1 MGQKTFIGVAA
12 FLFVLIGGAIA
23 LYVYD
28 AGRDDQIA
36 EGITVAGV
44 DVGGMHADEAA
55 KVIRAE
61 VAGQVERPI
70 VVRFRQRKY
79 QLSANDARLHADV
92 DGMVA
97 EAIARSR
104 EGNLITRSARDLMGR
119 EEIADVPAK
128 VGYSAAA
135 VDRLIK
141 RVKKGSDQPAR
152 DARVGFAGSG
162 PVKVD
167 ERDGIEIGA
176 AALRRRIRAE
186 IGTADRDR
194 VVRASA
200 KVTKPKVTTRQ
211 LAGKYPKLLL
221 VNRSGFRLSYYE
233 NLKLKRSYTIAV
245 GMAGLETPAGLYDI
259 ANKGVNVP
267 WSVPNSDWAGDLAGK
282 VIPAGSPDNPI
293 KARWLGIADGVGI
306 HGTDDAGSL
315 GTAAS
320 HGCIRMAIP
329 EVIELYDKIPPG
341 TPIFVS

>member
-12 FLFVLIGGAIA
+12 FLFVLVGGAIA

-44 DVGGMHADEAA
+44 DVGGMGSGEATKVVAA
-55 KVIRAE
+55 K

-70 VVRFRQRKY
+70 VVRFRKRKY
-79 QLSANDARLHADV
+79 QLSASDARLHADV
-92 DGMVA
+92 GGMVA

-128 VGYSAAA
+128 VGYSAVA

-167 ERDGIEIGA
+167 ERDGIEIRGA
-176 AALRRRIRAE
+176 RLRRDIRAE
-186 IGTADRDR
+186 ILTADQDR
-194 VVRASA
+194 VLRASA
-200 KVTKPKVTTRQ
+200 RITKPKVTTKQ
-211 LAGKYPKLLL
+211 LAGKYPTLL
-221 VNRSGFRLSYYE
+221 VLNRGGFRLSYYK
-233 NLKLKRSYTIAV
+233 NLKLVRGYTVAV
-245 GMAGLETPAGLYDI
+245 GMAGLETPAGLYNI
-259 ANKGVNVP
+259 SNKGVNVP
-267 WSVPNSDWAGDLAGK
+267 WSVPNSDWAGDQAGK
-282 VIPAGSPDNPI
+282 VIPAGSPENPI

-306 HGTDDAGSL
+306 HGTDEAGSL

-329 EVIELYDKIPPG
+329 EVIELYDRVPTG
-341 TPIFVS
+341 TPIFIS